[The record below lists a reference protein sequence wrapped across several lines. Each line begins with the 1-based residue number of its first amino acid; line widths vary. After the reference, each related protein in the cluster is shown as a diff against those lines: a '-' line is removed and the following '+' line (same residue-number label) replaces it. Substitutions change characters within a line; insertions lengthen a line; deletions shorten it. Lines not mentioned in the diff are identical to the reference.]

1 MKNYFITFL
10 SFCIILIIILN
21 ISLNQSFSQ
30 IYVNLDGKVIPLLI
44 PPYKTIKDE
53 NNTSPHIS
61 NVTFI
66 SNNQLWNIK

>member
-10 SFCIILIIILN
+10 SFFIIITLILN

-30 IYVNLDGKVIPLLI
+30 IYVKLDGKVIPLLI
-44 PPYKTIKDE
+44 PPYKMIKDE
-53 NNTSPHIS
+53 NNNTSSHIT

-66 SNNQLWNIK
+66 SNN